1 MIGAAIR
8 LVNLCRVTF
17 WRLVLRLRGGRL
29 GRRCTIQA
37 GVCLACA
44 RHRPIVIGHGVRL
57 MRGVVLSTGER
68 GRIELGDN
76 VYVGEY
82 GVITSNAEVCIGP
95 DTIIAPHANL
105 VDFNHG
111 CADLRTPV
119 AAQPLEAEPIRIG
132 RDVWLGAGATVLK
145 GVTIGEGAVVG
156 AAALVRRDVPA
167 RAVAV
172 GVPARVIRYRGP
184 DGSSDGAEPP
194 GH

>member
-1 MIGAAIR
+1 MFAVAIR
-8 LVNLCRVTF
+8 LVNFCRVTF

-29 GRRCTIQA
+29 GRRCTIQP

-57 MRGVVLSTGER
+57 MRGVVLSTAEG

-82 GVITSNAEVCIGP
+82 GVITSNAEIRIGP
-95 DTIIAPHANL
+95 DTLIAPHANV

-111 CADLRTPV
+111 QDDLDTPIV
-119 AAQPLEAEPIRIG
+119 EQPVEAEPIRIG
-132 RDVWLGAGATVLK
+132 RGAWLGAGATVLK

-156 AAALVRRDVPA
+156 AAALVRHNVPA
-167 RAVAV
+167 RGVAV
-172 GVPARVIRYRGP
+172 GVPAQVIRYRGKGGP
-184 DGSSDGAEPP
+184 SACDGADL
-194 GH
+194 